1 MTAIPRS
8 GRSQKV
14 LNRRLQVLQAIQAS
28 PGISSA
34 QLQKKFNFAI
44 TADLGVLRRNDL
56 IRPSQKDKPQPRIG
70 KKAAFCYEITDAG
83 IACIKEETQT
93 LRACAATVKN
103 L

>member
-1 MTAIPRS
+1 MSVIPRS

-56 IRPSQKDKPQPRIG
+56 IRPSRKDNQPRTG
-70 KKAAFCYEITDAG
+70 KKAAFCYEITDEG
-83 IACIKEETQT
+83 IACIKEEAQT